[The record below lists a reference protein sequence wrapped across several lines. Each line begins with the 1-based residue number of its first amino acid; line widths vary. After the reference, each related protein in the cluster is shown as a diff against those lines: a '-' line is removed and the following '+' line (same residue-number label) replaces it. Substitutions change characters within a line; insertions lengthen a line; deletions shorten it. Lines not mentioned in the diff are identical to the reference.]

1 MQMNTYINENANKQT
16 KTKRWQR
23 YMTNEPRTETR
34 YLQMCNKMLWTEA
47 CVIGKKSLYATCVE
61 IRRR

>member
-16 KTKRWQR
+16 KTKSWQH

-47 CVIGKKSLYATCVE
+47 CVIGKKPLCNLK
-61 IRRR
+61 IR